1 MNMASWREA
10 DDDVSGARRDGSTE
24 AAAAANGKTVI
35 TKPPSSS
42 TSSSS
47 WLRSKDPR
55 IVRVS
60 RAFGGKDRHS
70 KVSTL
75 RGLRDRR
82 VRLSVPTAIQVYDLQ
97 ERLGVDQP
105 SKVVDWLLD
114 AAKDEIDELP
124 PLPISPE
131 NFTLF
136 PHHHRQHQQLILN
149 LNPGLST
156 SQEPGQ
162 LGFKIGGDDD
172 STLANHEDEEQDRGR
187 EEENDERGKNDVGL
201 GTNIHH
207 HHHVGSSYGTY
218 YNMEHHHQHHHHS
231 SFQTEHHQNHNLV
244 PFPSQILV
252 CPTTNATT
260 QSLFPSPMEMMDPR
274 QMVSQFQLPASSRNV
289 SALYSLIHG
298 FGAHHNARMPVQFNQ
313 ANTSAANANAN
324 ANAGNVPTIL
334 GSESSTSGGSD
345 HPN

>member
-1 MNMASWREA
+1 MNIAAWKEA
-10 DDDVSGARRDGSTE
+10 NDDVSGARQEGDAS
-24 AAAAANGKTVI
+24 GKTVI
-35 TKPPSSS
+35 TKQPPPSSS
-42 TSSSS
+42 LSSS

-70 KVSTL
+70 KVCTL

-82 VRLSVPTAIQVYDLQ
+82 VRLSVPTAIQLYDLQ

-131 NFTLF
+131 NFSLLS
-136 PHHHRQHQQLILN
+136 HHHHNRHHQPFLN
-149 LNPGLST
+149 LNPGLGP

-162 LGFKIGGDDD
+162 IGFKIGGDD
-172 STLANHEDEEQDRGR
+172 STLANEDEEEERSR
-187 EEENDERGKNDVGL
+187 EEENDQEHGKNESVL
-201 GTNIHH
+201 SNNNIPQ
-207 HHHVGSSYGTY
+207 
-218 YNMEHHHQHHHHS
+218 QHHHHPHVGS
-231 SFQTEHHQNHNLV
+231 YGSYYSLDHHHPHHHSGFQTDHHHQNHNLV

-252 CPTTNATT
+252 CPTTTATT
-260 QSLFPSPMEMMDPR
+260 QSLFPSPGTTTVEMMDPR
-274 QMVSQFQLPASSRNV
+274 QMVNQFQIPGSSQNM

-298 FGAHHNARMPVQFNQ
+298 GAHNVRMPVHFNL
-313 ANTSAANANAN
+313 ANTATATAN
-324 ANAGNVPTIL
+324 ANAGTVSRIL
-334 GSESSTSGGSD
+334 GSERGTSGGSD